1 MPPDVHGSSFR
12 RVSTARTPVPIG
24 SRRRGA
30 ARRSGG
36 QGMGSW
42 RGRLLTVAAL
52 VGALTLVAAPAHADG
67 ERATSYV
74 VDAALRADG
83 TLTVSETISFDG
95 AAPATLTQRL
105 ANFRDEANDVRYTYT
120 VSYTHLR
127 AHET

>member
-1 MPPDVHGSSFR
+1 MS
-12 RVSTARTPVPIG
+12 
-24 SRRRGA
+24 
-30 ARRSGG
+30 
-36 QGMGSW
+36 SW
-42 RGRLLTVAAL
+42 RRRLLTSVAL

-120 VSYTHLR
+120 IRDVKASSGSKALGPR
-127 AHET
+127 